1 MKSLRLETLQILLI
15 VSSSVVGSVPQWL
28 RHVQPDGCLG
38 TVNIML
44 KTATRL
50 TAWAVGLAL
59 ATIVSVA
66 SAQDDQWRVSKA
78 SGEAWI
84 GNGGVR
90 LVSVTQT
97 PVLRPGDTVRTGR
110 NGRVLLVRGAES
122 ILVSPNSSISL
133 PETGRAGMT
142 TVIQQAGSI
151 LLDVEKRNVQHF
163 EVETPYLAAVVKGTQ
178 FRVSLVA
185 GRAKVD
191 VVRGQVQVSD
201 FRSGQFA
208 LVMPGQS
215 AQAQAG
221 GAIGLRLSG
230 QGVLAPVQQGTPQ
243 PARVVPLVVP
253 GRGLGPAPGVAP
265 VQRPAA
271 ASLPP
276 AGATQADGPVPRRSE
291 KPSLSAGQQ
300 GGPRISAPIGEMSL
314 DIPSVTR
321 GMARSDAAPTGPS
334 LRRATVWNT
343 GELNPGASTGKNTAL
358 NNGNAKGTAEV
369 SAGAGGAA
377 ASGIAAQSASP
388 LIDRTGAAGRASPTV
403 ANGNARS
410 GIGNAGG
417 NGNGNG
423 NSGSG
428 NSNAG
433 GNGNGNSGVGNGN
446 AGGNGNGNSGTGNG
460 NGGGNGNGLGN
471 GIGIAVG
478 TGTGIG
484 IGVGIGN
491 GIGIGNGN
499 ANGGSSNN
507 GGGLGLGLG
516 LGR

>member
-84 GNGGVR
+84 GNGGVQ

-97 PVLRPGDTVRTGR
+97 TALRPGDTVRTGR

-133 PETGRAGMT
+133 PQTGRAGMT

-163 EVETPYLAAVVKGTQ
+163 EVDTPYLAAVVKGTQ

-208 LVMPGQS
+208 LVMPGQT

-243 PARVVPLVVP
+243 PARVAPLAVP

-271 ASLPP
+271 ASLAP
-276 AGATQADGPVPRRSE
+276 AGATQADGPIPRRSE
-291 KPSLSAGQQ
+291 KPSISAGPQ
-300 GGPRISAPIGEMSL
+300 GGLRISAPIGEMSL

-321 GMARSDAAPTGPS
+321 GMARSDVAPAGQATRP
-334 LRRATVWNT
+334 ATVWNT
-343 GELNPGASTGKNTAL
+343 GELNPGARTGKNSAL
-358 NNGNAKGTAEV
+358 NNGNAKGTAEA
-369 SAGAGGAA
+369 SAGAAGAA
-377 ASGIAAQSASP
+377 ASGVATQSASP
-388 LIDRTGAAGRASPTV
+388 SGAAAQASPAV
-403 ANGNARS
+403 GNGNARGGNDRAGGNGNGNGNS
-410 GIGNAGG
+410 GAGNGNAGG

-423 NSGSG
+423 NSG
-428 NSNAG
+428 A
-433 GNGNGNSGVGNGN
+433 GNGN
-446 AGGNGNGNSGTGNG
+446 AGGNGNGNGNSGAGNG
-460 NGGGNGNGLGN
+460 NAGGNGNGNGN
-471 GIGIAVG
+471 SGA
-478 TGTGIG
+478 
-484 IGVGIGN
+484 
-491 GIGIGNGN
+491 GNGN
-499 ANGGSSNN
+499 AGGNGNGNGNSGAGNDKSGGNGGKQ
-507 GGGLGLGLG
+507 
-516 LGR
+516 